1 MRNFVLIILL
11 LIMVCCSQNKAI
23 KKPKNLIDPETME
36 NVLYDV
42 SLMNSFRSNSY
53 TVDSMKVFFADDYIY
68 KKYNIDSLQLV
79 DSELY
84 YSKYPKTYLEMYKK
98 VLSKLTKLKDS
109 MENVTKEESKKLLKK
124 PL

>member
-1 MRNFVLIILL
+1 
-11 LIMVCCSQNKAI
+11 MVCCSQNKAI

-36 NVLYDV
+36 KVLYDV

-79 DSELY
+79 ESELY

-98 VLSKLTKLKDS
+98 VLLKLTKLKDS